1 MASIRGNPM
10 AVDKDADF
18 GYKKVS
24 PEEKTRL
31 VREVFH
37 SVAPNYDLMNDLMS
51 LGIHRA
57 WKFLTV
63 LLAQVRP
70 DWRVL
75 DLAGGTGD
83 LAQRFAEKMGPQG
96 RVVLGDINLAMLE
109 VGRDK
114 IIDAGLSQT
123 IKVTALNAEALP
135 FAANSFDLLTIGFGL
150 RNVTDKQ
157 RALQEMWRVL
167 RPGGQAM
174 ILEFST
180 PTTAAVKKLYDAYS
194 FKILPKLGQTVAKDR
209 ESYQYLAESIRKHPP
224 QEALKQMVL
233 EAGFDECEYHNLS
246 MGIVALHR
254 CFKY

>member
-1 MASIRGNPM
+1 MS
-10 AVDKDADF
+10 VDKDADF

-70 DWRVL
+70 DWHIL

-83 LAQRFAEKMGPQG
+83 LAQRFAAKMGPQG
-96 RVVLGDINLAMLE
+96 CVILGDINLAMLE

-114 IIDAGLSQT
+114 IIDAGLSQK

-135 FAANSFDLLTIGFGL
+135 FADCSFDLLTIGFGL

-167 RPGGQAM
+167 RPGGKAF

-180 PTTAAVKKLYDAYS
+180 PTLAAVKKLYDAYS
-194 FKILPKLGQTVAKDR
+194 FKILPKLGQTVAKDKD
-209 ESYQYLAESIRKHPP
+209 SYQYLAESIRKHPT
-224 QEALKQMVL
+224 QEALKKMVL
-233 EAGFDECEYHNLS
+233 AAGFDECEYHNLS

>member
-1 MASIRGNPM
+1 MAL
-10 AVDKDADF
+10 DKDADF

-63 LLAQVRP
+63 LLAQVKSGQQI
-70 DWRVL
+70 L

-83 LAQRFAEKMGPQG
+83 LAQRFAEKVG
-96 RVVLGDINLAMLE
+96 REGCVVLGDINLAMLE

-114 IIDAGLSQT
+114 LIDAGFSQT
-123 IKVTALNAEALP
+123 VKVTALNAEELP

-157 RALQEMWRVL
+157 RALKEMCRVL
-167 RPGGQAM
+167 RPGGQAL

-180 PTTAAVKKLYDAYS
+180 PTTAGIKKLYDVYS
-194 FKILPKLGQTVAKDR
+194 FKILPKLGQYVAKDKD
-209 ESYQYLAESIRKHPP
+209 SYQYLAESIRKHPT
-224 QEALKQMVL
+224 QEVLKQMVL
-233 EAGFDECEYHNLS
+233 DAGFDECEYHNLS

>member
-1 MASIRGNPM
+1 M

-63 LLAQVRP
+63 LLAQARP
-70 DWRVL
+70 GQRVL

-83 LAQRFAEKMGPQG
+83 LAQRFAEKVGQEG
-96 RVVLGDINLAMLE
+96 CVVLGDINLAMLG

-123 IKVTALNAEALP
+123 IKVTALNAEELP
-135 FAANSFDLLTIGFGL
+135 FATNSFDLLTIGFGL
-150 RNVTDKQ
+150 RNVTNKQ
-157 RALQEMWRVL
+157 RALKEMWRVL

-180 PTTAAVKKLYDAYS
+180 PTTVGIRKLYDAYS
-194 FKILPKLGQTVAKDR
+194 FKILPQLGQYIAKDKD
-209 ESYQYLAESIRKHPP
+209 SYQYLAESIRKHPT
-224 QEALKQMVL
+224 QEVLKKMVL
-233 EAGFDECEYHNLS
+233 DAGFDECEYHNLS

>member
-1 MASIRGNPM
+1 MAI
-10 AVDKDADF
+10 DKDADF

-70 DWRVL
+70 DWRIL

-83 LAQRFAEKMGPQG
+83 LAQRFAAKMGPQG
-96 RVVLGDINLAMLE
+96 CVVLGDINLAMLA

-114 IIDAGLSQT
+114 IIDAGLSQK
-123 IKVTALNAEALP
+123 IQVTALNAEVLP
-135 FAANSFDLLTIGFGL
+135 FADNSFDLLTIGFGL

-157 RALQEMWRVL
+157 RALHEMWRVL
-167 RPGGQAM
+167 RPGGKAL

-180 PTTAAVKKLYDAYS
+180 PTTVAVKKLYDVYS

-209 ESYQYLAESIRKHPP
+209 ESYQYLAESIRKHPA
-224 QEALKQMVL
+224 QEELKQMVL
-233 EAGFDECEYHNLS
+233 AAGFDECDYHNLS

>member
-1 MASIRGNPM
+1 M

>member
-1 MASIRGNPM
+1 MS
-10 AVDKDADF
+10 VDKDADF

-70 DWRVL
+70 DWHIL

-83 LAQRFAEKMGPQG
+83 LAQRFAAKMGPQG
-96 RVVLGDINLAMLE
+96 CVILGDINLAMLE

-114 IIDAGLSQT
+114 IIDGGLSQK

-135 FAANSFDLLTIGFGL
+135 FADCSFDLLTIGFGL

-167 RPGGQAM
+167 RPGGKAF

-180 PTTAAVKKLYDAYS
+180 PTLAAVKKLYDAYS
-194 FKILPKLGQTVAKDR
+194 FKILPKLGQTVAKDKD
-209 ESYQYLAESIRKHPP
+209 SYQYLAESIRKHPT

-233 EAGFDECEYHNLS
+233 AAGFDECEYHNLS

>member
-1 MASIRGNPM
+1 MT
-10 AVDKDADF
+10 DTDF
-18 GYKKVS
+18 GYKKVT

-51 LGIHRA
+51 LGIHRV

-70 DWRVL
+70 GAHIL

-83 LAQRFAEKMGPQG
+83 LAARFAEKVGSQG
-96 RVVLGDINLAMLE
+96 SVILGDINLAMLE
-109 VGRDK
+109 VGRNK
-114 IIDAGLSQT
+114 IIDAGLSQR
-123 IKVTALNAEALP
+123 IQVTALNAEALP
-135 FAANSFDLLTIGFGL
+135 FAANSFDLITIGFGL

-157 RALQEMWRVL
+157 KALQEMYRVL

-180 PTTAAVKKLYDAYS
+180 PTTAAVKKLYDVYS
-194 FKILPKLGQTVAKDR
+194 FKILPKLGETVAKDKD
-209 ESYQYLAESIRKHPP
+209 SYQYLAESIRKHPT
-224 QEALKQMVL
+224 QAVLKQMVL
-233 EAGFDECEYHNLS
+233 DAGFDECQYHNFS

>member
-1 MASIRGNPM
+1 M
-10 AVDKDADF
+10 AVDKDTDF

-70 DWRVL
+70 DWHVL

-83 LAQRFAEKMGPQG
+83 LAQRFAAKMGPQG
-96 RVVLGDINLAMLE
+96 CVILGDINLAMLE

-114 IIDAGLSQT
+114 IIDAGLSQK

-135 FAANSFDLLTIGFGL
+135 FADASFNLLTIGFGL

-157 RALQEMWRVL
+157 RSLQEMWRVL

-194 FKILPKLGQTVAKDR
+194 FKILPKLGQTVAKDKD
-209 ESYQYLAESIRKHPP
+209 SYQYLAESIRKHPA
-224 QEALKQMVL
+224 QEELKQMVL
-233 EAGFDECEYHNLS
+233 AAGFDECEYHNLS